1 MEGNNGK
8 AFGIASLVTG
18 ILSIV
23 FIEFIIIS
31 VIFAIMATV
40 FGILGLKRGNKGIA
54 KAGLILGVSSLAVT
68 FLLFLFLKVL
78 NVSLFTIPSWYK

>member
-1 MEGNNGK
+1 MTIFITCEK
-8 AFGIASLVTG
+8 
-18 ILSIV
+18 SINCTMV
-23 FIEFIIIS
+23 MHKLFIEFIIIS